1 MVAFTVWLRIP
12 LMLLRDGTAAEEVTM
27 PALVKTAPPAGP
39 SPLMLSDKL
48 LRMARSASDEGRR
61 DTALLLLAAAH
72 LVLDRPSR
80 RLRRPLIG
88 RA

>member
-1 MVAFTVWLRIP
+1 MAT
-12 LMLLRDGTAAEEVTM
+12 LLKAEV
-27 PALVKTAPPAGP
+27 PAGP

-48 LRMARSASDEGRR
+48 LRLARTASDEGRR

-72 LVLDRPSR
+72 LVLDRPAR
-80 RLRRPLIG
+80 RTRRHVVG